1 MKKLFCLGSFIA
13 MILAAPGCDRNN
25 MEPDDEMVTKVIYAT
40 NSQTRTSLDGTDVI
54 WEKDDTVC
62 CIAFYEDDRL
72 DHVSYSVYYNI
83 HPTEINGS
91 SARIEVTCGSAF
103 TPEYII
109 YPSSKDVKRPAEG
122 FLEIPVPESYTMV
135 NGNIPVAS
143 NIAVGKIDGDNVF
156 MKNTMT
162 LMKFEIDYPDEMDAE
177 IDGIKQ
183 ITISSNAGEAIA
195 GSMLYDALDERT
207 VSVSGSS
214 KLVLNMPDDELY
226 FPEGTYWFP
235 LPAIT
240 LSQGLKVKLSR
251 GDDWVAEKSYGE
263 ELVLERNRIVN
274 MGKTSEWELVYE
286 NTVRVIE
293 AVFADFVTAINGGWP
308 FLEKDTYYNNGK
320 SYPKGSPIGK
330 IGPFHLPDNADAP
343 FYFYIDTYAE
353 SDCWRTTRRG
363 RRFGGK
369 IHDYM
374 LFPALP
380 GYRLV
385 SVYLASGA
393 NVAYAITDNPG
404 SGDPTPVSGGES
416 VTIGE
421 NKDHTFVLTG
431 TQPDTAYR
439 LDLPVDGPKNWSAIM
454 KFRLTYEKD

>member
-135 NGNIPVAS
+135 NGNIPAAS

-156 MKNTMT
+156 MKNTMA
-162 LMKFEIDYPDEMDAE
+162 LMKFEINYPDEMNAE

-293 AVFADFVTAINGGWP
+293 AVFSTLDKV
-308 FLEKDTYYNNGK
+308 LVNNGWAFME
-320 SYPKGSPIGK
+320 SEPKIGDVCGKGK
-330 IGPFHLPDNADAP
+330 IGPFHLPENEDAP
-343 FYFYIDTYAE
+343 FYFYVAANTS
-353 SDCWRTTRRG
+353 SDSWRKTGGAG
-363 RRFGGK
+363 RRFGGTA
-369 IHDYM
+369 HDYM
-374 LFPALP
+374 LLPALK
-380 GYRLV
+380 GYKLV
-385 SVYLASGA
+385 SVFIQAGTQKST
-393 NVAYAITDNPG
+393 YAITDNPE
-404 SGDPTPVSGGES
+404 SGIPTTIAGGEAKEIS
-416 VTIGE
+416 AKA
-421 NKDHTFVLTG
+421 NYTFSLSNTVAN
-431 TQPDTAYR
+431 TAYR
-439 LDLPVDGPKNWSAIM
+439 LDLPTATPAGFIE
-454 KFRLTYEKD
+454 FRLTYEKD

>member
-135 NGNIPVAS
+135 NGNIPAAS

-274 MGKTSEWELVYE
+274 LGKTSEWGLVYE
-286 NTVRVIE
+286 NTVRVLTGLCRDD
-293 AVFADFVTAINGGWP
+293 AALVNKGWAFEGVYP
-308 FLEKDTYYNNGK
+308 SYKNVCGQGLVGPYY
-320 SYPKGSPIGK
+320 
-330 IGPFHLPDNADAP
+330 LPDNNDAP
-343 FYFYIDTYAE
+343 FYFFVQKDAN
-353 SDCWRTTRRG
+353 SSHDSWRSTNG
-363 RRFGGK
+363 AGFRFGGTV
-369 IHDYM
+369 HDYM
-374 LFPALP
+374 LLPAIP
-380 GYRLV
+380 GYKLT
-385 SVYLASGA
+385 SVYILSGKS
-393 NVAYAITDNPG
+393 VTYAITDNPVNG
-404 SGDPTPVSGGES
+404 SPTPVDGGES
-416 VTIGE
+416 KNIGE
-421 NKDHTFVLTG
+421 KKNHTFVLNG
-431 TQPDTAYR
+431 TLSNTAYR
-439 LDLPVDGPKNWSAIM
+439 LDLPTTTFAAIYE
-454 KFRLTYEKD
+454 FRLTYEKD